1 MAARDG
7 AAAADRAEGEVEPV
21 SSPDESPARFARRGA
36 ALACALVAAACS
48 GPATATAP
56 AEPAAQGA
64 TKSVAPPESESEKAL
79 RELLSGMGVRLLP
92 AERRIEVAG
101 WVNMQRGLVE
111 VFACAPEGKTH
122 ESVVVLDCVPSGLHA
137 GLLALGL
144 EPGVPVEIGTDGSY
158 RRPTGAKVAIHVAWT
173 TIDGVAKRCRA
184 EEWVWDQ
191 KHERAMEPAAWIFA
205 GSFLQKTSADATS
218 ETYAANYVK
227 SLVTTYHDA
236 SSVLENP
243 WQDGIDDTVYYSNER
258 VVPPVG
264 TPITVSFAPGS

>member
-1 MAARDG
+1 MA
-7 AAAADRAEGEVEPV
+7 
-21 SSPDESPARFARRGA
+21 S
-36 ALACALVAAACS
+36 ALACALLAAACS
-48 GPATATAP
+48 GPSAP
-56 AEPAAQGA
+56 SAEPAAGA
-64 TKSVAPPESESEKAL
+64 AQDATNAVAAPLSESEKAL
-79 RELLSGMGVRLLP
+79 CELLSGMGVRYLP
-92 AERRIEVAG
+92 HERRVEVAG
-101 WVNMQRGLVE
+101 WVNMQRGLIE

-144 EPGVPVEIGTDGSY
+144 EPGEPVELGTDGSY
-158 RRPTGAKVAIHVAWT
+158 RRPTGAKVEIHVAWS

-191 KHERAMEPAAWIFA
+191 KRERAMEPGAWIFA
-205 GSFLQKTSADATS
+205 GSFLQQASADATS
-218 ETYAANYVK
+218 ATYAANYVK

-243 WQDGIDDTVYYSNER
+243 WLDGVDDTVYYSNER

-264 TPITVSFAPGS
+264 TPVTVSFAPGA

>member
-1 MAARDG
+1 MSIRDEGGARLG
-7 AAAADRAEGEVEPV
+7 AWRRAT
-21 SSPDESPARFARRGA
+21 
-36 ALACALVAAACS
+36 LACALVAAACA
-48 GPATATAP
+48 GPSTTTD
-56 AEPAAQGA
+56 EPAAA
-64 TKSVAPPESESEKAL
+64 AAAHDAPKSVAAPETESEKAL
-79 RELLSGMGVRLLP
+79 RELLSGMGVRYLK
-92 AERRIEVAG
+92 AERRLEVAG

-144 EPGVPVEIGTDGSY
+144 EPGEPVEIGTDGSY
-158 RRPTGAKVAIHVAWT
+158 RRPSGAKVEIHVAWT
-173 TIDGVAKRCRA
+173 TIDGVEKRCRA

-191 KHERAMEPAAWIFA
+191 KRERAMEPAAWIFA
-205 GSFLQKTSADATS
+205 GSFLQKASADAAS

-243 WQDGIDDTVYYSNER
+243 WQDGVDDTVYYSNER

-264 TPITVSFAPGS
+264 TPITVSFAPGA

>member
-1 MAARDG
+1 
-7 AAAADRAEGEVEPV
+7 V
-21 SSPDESPARFARRGA
+21 SSPDECSARSDRRRWSRDAKCGA
-36 ALACALVAAACS
+36 ALLCALVAAACS
-48 GPATATAP
+48 GPSAADP
-56 AEPAAQGA
+56 AAPAAQGA
-64 TKSVAPPESESEKAL
+64 AKPVAAPESESEKAL
-79 RELLSGMGVRLLP
+79 RELLSGMGVRYLR
-92 AERRIEVAG
+92 AERRLEVAG

-144 EPGVPVEIGTDGSY
+144 EPGEPVEIGTDGSY
-158 RRPTGAKVAIHVAWT
+158 RQPTGAKVEIHVAWT
-173 TIDGVAKRCRA
+173 TIDGVEKRCRA

-205 GSFLQKTSADATS
+205 GSFLQKASADAAS

-243 WQDGIDDTVYYSNER
+243 WQDGVDDTVYYSNER

-264 TPITVSFAPGS
+264 TPITVSFAPGA